1 MGAVLSII
9 TLKARMPIV
18 MGLFFSVILM
28 GCGPIT
34 TGKPSGTCETGTAQF
49 QVLDGAIQRIC
60 GCTEG
65 TGIFT
70 NTTPFN
76 CTVSARTVL
85 YFYYSSISVQ
95 QQVVV
100 TGNLTLNMSPSDST
114 KVASMVMTQTGSFAL
129 SSNTGVSGTIIVTP

>member
-1 MGAVLSII
+1 M
-9 TLKARMPIV
+9 
-18 MGLFFSVILM
+18 ILM
-28 GCGPIT
+28 GCGAIT
-34 TGKPSGTCETGTAQF
+34 TGKPSGSCETGTAQL
-49 QVLDGAIQRIC
+49 QVLDGAIQRLC

-76 CTVSARTVL
+76 CTVPARTVL
-85 YFYYSSISVQ
+85 YFYYTSISAV

-114 KVASMVMTQTGSFAL
+114 KVASMVMTQTGGPFAL
-129 SSNTGVSGTIIVTP
+129 TSTTGVSGSIFVTP